1 MKASEID
8 KAVLKEL
15 IKEVL
20 REDISL
26 FKTALKEIIDENK
39 KKSESSEEQDRLS
52 KIKALIQEDF
62 DEFKDVYEALA

>member
-26 FKTALKEIIDENK
+26 FKTALKELIAEEK
-39 KKSESSEEQDRLS
+39 EEASSKEDRFS
-52 KIKALIQEDF
+52 KIKSLIQEDF
-62 DEFKDVYEALA
+62 DEIKDVYEALA

>member
-26 FKTALKEIIDENK
+26 FKTALKELIAEEK
-39 KKSESSEEQDRLS
+39 EKTSSKEDHLS
-52 KIKALIQEDF
+52 KIKSLIQEDF